1 MERIKVTLPGHFP
14 FSTNIPIRITDL
26 NYGNHVGNDTFLS
39 LIHEARMQFFLH
51 YGYTEL
57 QFAGV
62 GLIMADVAIEFKRE
76 VLYGDTVTIHVA
88 AAGFDKPGFD
98 VFYKLMVTKEEIE
111 TLVGKAKT
119 GMICYD
125 YELKKKVPIPA
136 EALNK
141 LQQ

>member
-1 MERIKVTLPGHFP
+1 
-14 FSTNIPIRITDL
+14 
-26 NYGNHVGNDTFLS
+26 
-39 LIHEARMQFFLH
+39 
-51 YGYTEL
+51 
-57 QFAGV
+57 
-62 GLIMADVAIEFKRE
+62 MADVAIEFKRE
-76 VLYGDTVTIHVA
+76 VLYGDTVTIHVVA
-88 AAGFDKPGFD
+88 ADFDKLGFD
-98 VFYKLMVTKEEIE
+98 VFYKLMVTKEENE